1 MVYLR
6 TQPLISHGIKGA
18 SEPSKAVVFCFLT
31 VSSSVYSFF
40 FFHLYFC
47 LVRITMVQLSILAN
61 LAVLSAWASAKPM
74 DYYGGLH
81 PVSRANIGPQQ
92 VAKELGPLLSTQ
104 ASIFGPNDTQW
115 DAANINWDE
124 YGAPNFNVV
133 VQAGQEDDVPI
144 IVSELCRPSSI
155 TSAADVLIQ
164 IKPRSNMPIAMAST
178 SMLGIEDTA

>member
-1 MVYLR
+1 
-6 TQPLISHGIKGA
+6 
-18 SEPSKAVVFCFLT
+18 
-31 VSSSVYSFF
+31 
-40 FFHLYFC
+40 
-47 LVRITMVQLSILAN
+47 MVQLSILAN